1 MRAMRPVTVGVLV
14 LAGGIG
20 LAACTNTT
28 AGHPSD
34 AGGGTPISGPSDTIV
49 RPSTP
54 AKGPRVA
61 KEALQK
67 MVTDQLAKS
76 GVTPDSVDCQQD
88 LIGQVGQSARCDV
101 TVTPVNSFEPII
113 TVTGV
118 NGSNIDYAMVPSVNK
133 SQLEIAVKGMITRST
148 NAAPD
153 SVSCESGLDGKVGAT
168 ALCNVTTAGATTRQ
182 AVAVTQVQGLSMN
195 YGLAQPGS
203 APGQAPGPGP
213 ATSGGPAQTLPK
225 SVAEGALLA
234 QLRHNGQSPD
244 SATCASD
251 MVVQVGATLPCTAV
265 TAGQSQDY
273 VLTVSAVVNG
283 NITFKV
289 APAQ

>member
-1 MRAMRPVTVGVLV
+1 MRAMRPVNVGVLV
-14 LAGGIG
+14 LAGCLG

-34 AGGGTPISGPSDTIV
+34 AGAGSPILGPSDTVV
-49 RPSTP
+49 RPNNP
-54 AKGPRVA
+54 AHGPRVV

-76 GVTPDSVDCQQD
+76 GVTPQSVQCQQD
-88 LIGQVGQSARCDV
+88 LIGQIGQSARCDV

-118 NGSNIDYAMVPSVNK
+118 DGSNINYAMVPSVNK
-133 SQLEIAVKGMITRST
+133 SQLETAVADMIARST
-148 NAAPD
+148 KTAPD
-153 SVSCESGLDGKVGAT
+153 SVSCDSGLDGKVGAT
-168 ALCNVTTAGATTRQ
+168 AFCNVSTAGTTNRQ
-182 AVAVTQVQGLSMN
+182 AVTVSQVQGLSMN

-203 APGQAPGPGP
+203 APGSAPGN
-213 ATSGGPAQTLPK
+213 GPAQTLPK
-225 SVAEGALLA
+225 SVAEGALMA
-234 QLRHNGQSPD
+234 QLRHNGENPD
-244 SATCASD
+244 SATCAGD

-265 TAGQSQDY
+265 TAGQSQNY

-289 APAQ
+289 SPAQ